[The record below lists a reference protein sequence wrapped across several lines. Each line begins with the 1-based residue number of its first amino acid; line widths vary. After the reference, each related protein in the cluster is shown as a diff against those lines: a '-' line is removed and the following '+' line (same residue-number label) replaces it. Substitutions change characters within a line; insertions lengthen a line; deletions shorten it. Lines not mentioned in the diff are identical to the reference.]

1 MEQKVIALGFF
12 DGVHIGHGALLRKTA
27 ARAKEFSLVPAAF
40 TFDRAPREAVLGTP
54 VPLINSSADRALLMQ
69 RLYGMEEV
77 IIAPFDHTMMTMN
90 WEAFVEMLVSNHGAA
105 HLVAGHDFRFG
116 HKNEGNVEK
125 LKQKCAA
132 LGIGCDIVEEV
143 KLDDITVSS
152 THIRTLLE
160 QGEMEQA
167 NRFLGHPHLLTQTVT
182 HGLHIGRTIGIP
194 TINFAAPEKLILPK
208 DGVYVST
215 VTLPDGKR
223 LLGVTNVGCRP
234 TVNGKNRTVET
245 FLLDFEG
252 DLYGVELQLAFRAR
266 LRDEEKFP
274 SLDALRERIEED
286 IRMARQC
293 FSCGISPF

>member
-27 ARAKEFSLVPAAF
+27 ARAQELSLVPAAF
-40 TFDRAPREAVLGTP
+40 TFDRAPREAVFGTP
-54 VPLINSSADRALLMQ
+54 VPLINSAADRTLLMQ
-69 RLYGMEEV
+69 RLYGMKEV
-77 IIAPFDHTMMTMN
+77 IIAPFDRAMMTMS
-90 WEAFVEMLVSNHGAA
+90 WEDFVEMLVSNHGAA
-105 HLVAGHDFRFG
+105 HLIAGHDFRFG
-116 HKNEGNVEK
+116 YKNEGDVER
-125 LKQKCAA
+125 LMQKCAA

-143 KLDDITVSS
+143 KLNDITVSS

-160 QGEMEQA
+160 QGDMEQA

-182 HGLHIGRTIGIP
+182 HGLRIGRTIGIP
-194 TINFAAPEKLILPK
+194 TINFAADEKLILPK
-208 DGVYVST
+208 DGVYIST
-215 VTLPDGKR
+215 VTLPDGR
-223 LLGVTNVGCRP
+223 TLSGVTNVGCRP

-286 IRMARQC
+286 IRTARK
-293 FSCGISPF
+293 FFFHGVSSF

>member
-1 MEQKVIALGFF
+1 MQQKVIALGFF
-12 DGVHIGHGALLRKTA
+12 DGVHMGHGALLRKTVR
-27 ARAKEFSLVPAAF
+27 RAKELSLVPAAF
-40 TFDRAPREAVLGTP
+40 TFDRAPREAVFGTP
-54 VPLINSSADRALLMQ
+54 VPLINSSYDRTLLMQ

-77 IIAPFDHTMMTMN
+77 IIAPFDQDMMTMG
-90 WEAFVEMLVSNHGAA
+90 WETFVEMLVRDHGAV

-125 LKQKCAA
+125 LRQKCAA
-132 LGIGCDIVEEV
+132 LGIGCDIVAEV
-143 KLDDITVSS
+143 KLDGITVSS

-160 QGEMEQA
+160 QGELEQA
-167 NRFLGHPHLLTQTVT
+167 NRFLGHPHLMTQTVT

-215 VTLPDGKR
+215 VTLPDGR
-223 LLGVTNVGCRP
+223 TLLGVTNVGCRP

-252 DLYGVELQLAFRAR
+252 DLYGMELQLSFRTR
-266 LRDEEKFP
+266 LRNEEKFP
-274 SLDALRERIEED
+274 SLDALRQRIEED
-286 IRMARQC
+286 IRQARQI
-293 FSCGISPF
+293 FSHGVSPF